1 MIGHILSFL
10 DAKEAARAAALSS
23 RWRDVFASVHT
34 VSLEQPDR
42 PLYDYDADGDDSWH
56 KQNIA
61 RPFVATVTDALFA
74 RSRRPDHAAAAVPL
88 RALRVCM
95 DGGASYFKVARW
107 ISYAL
112 RYAGPD
118 LELDLRLAR
127 DPVCWGI
134 DFDPRDFG
142 LFREDANLPDENDAV
157 AQMPPDIDPVDPI
170 LAADACRCR
179 QPKQISRPQGA
190 ASRDDEMPGN
200 RLPQP
205 PRYIVP
211 ELPTLLFSCVA
222 LRSLRLGYCILSML
236 EVINLPSLQSL
247 HITRVR
253 NKEEHVQ
260 RLISGCPLLA
270 DLTLEACSSLTALC
284 LVDNTRLRRLALR
297 LCDNLANVAI
307 DASGL
312 LSFEYLG
319 AIPDSSFLT
328 ISGGGGGGFPAI
340 TSCKIDTFVVLRE
353 EVEHISFRAITW
365 RKIDTDVGSR
375 EEAEVLLKLA
385 SFLQLFVSTKHL
397 HLCSTRMG
405 SYFVNLPEFS
415 SLTHLELNGRVLQD
429 DDPALAMAV
438 TSIILGQAPN
448 LELLTLVFQPGP
460 QESRYYGPDRSE
472 GELLDMHLLHYDKH
486 ATIDDTLMVSMP
498 VPSCLM
504 NRVSK
509 IELVHYQGGTAQR
522 TLAKFL
528 LGNALA
534 LKTLYCGFAEGPE
547 WIQMELMHEMED
559 WVIANKEFC

>member
-1 MIGHILSFL
+1 
-10 DAKEAARAAALSS
+10 
-23 RWRDVFASVHT
+23 
-34 VSLEQPDR
+34 
-42 PLYDYDADGDDSWH
+42 
-56 KQNIA
+56 
-61 RPFVATVTDALFA
+61 
-74 RSRRPDHAAAAVPL
+74 
-88 RALRVCM
+88 
-95 DGGASYFKVARW
+95 
-107 ISYAL
+107 
-112 RYAGPD
+112 
-118 LELDLRLAR
+118 
-127 DPVCWGI
+127 
-134 DFDPRDFG
+134 
-142 LFREDANLPDENDAV
+142 
-157 AQMPPDIDPVDPI
+157 
-170 LAADACRCR
+170 
-179 QPKQISRPQGA
+179 
-190 ASRDDEMPGN
+190 MPGN

-211 ELPTLLFSCVA
+211 KLPMLLFSCAA
-222 LRSLRLGYCILSML
+222 LRSLLLGYCILSMP

-253 NKEEHVQ
+253 NNEEHVQ

-270 DLTLEACSSLTALC
+270 DLTLEACSSLTTLC
-284 LVDNTRLRRLALR
+284 LVDNTRLCRLALR
-297 LCDNLANVAI
+297 LCDNLANIAI
-307 DASGL
+307 DTSGL

-328 ISGGGGGGFPAI
+328 ISGGGGFPAI

-353 EVEHISFRAITW
+353 EAEHISFRPIMS

-375 EEAEVLLKLA
+375 EEAEVLLKLT

-438 TSIILGQAPN
+438 TSRILGQAPN
-448 LELLTLVFQPGP
+448 LELLTLVFQPAP

-486 ATIDDTLMVSMP
+486 ATIDDTLMVRAP

-509 IELVHYQGGTAQR
+509 IELVHYQGGRAQR

-559 WVIANKEFC
+559 WVINEAANKEFC